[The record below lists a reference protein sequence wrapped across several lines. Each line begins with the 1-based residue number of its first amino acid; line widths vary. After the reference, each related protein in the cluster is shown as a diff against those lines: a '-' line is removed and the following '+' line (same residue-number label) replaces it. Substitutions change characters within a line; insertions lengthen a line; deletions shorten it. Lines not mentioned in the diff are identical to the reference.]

1 MKKFLGE
8 NIWIAFMIMLFLSGC
23 STFTPEYLRYEQVQ
37 PNDKRTPIDYA
48 VYTPPNWQQGE
59 RLPVVLF
66 LHGGGGSHESFER
79 YQADEYLDAEMNA
92 GRLPRFILVSPNGG
106 NGFWMNWA
114 DGSYHYQD
122 WVLNDV
128 FPKVQA
134 DYHTLECPE
143 NCYLAGISM
152 GGFGVLR
159 FSYVAQDTF
168 SAVSAVSSPIFS
180 REQAEQQKPSW
191 LIRMLFPFDRIF
203 SKDKSQMAESD
214 PYRVWSKALALKAPR
229 LQLIVGDSDRGGIIA
244 SNKQL
249 HQHLTDQNI
258 EHDYYVYS
266 GGHKW
271 KYWVPNMNR
280 MFNFLL
286 NTE

>member
-1 MKKFLGE
+1 MKRFTGV
-8 NIWIAFMIMLFLSGC
+8 NIWAVFLAIIFLSGC
-23 STFTPEYLRYEQVQ
+23 STFKPESLNYEQVQ
-37 PNDKRTPIDYA
+37 PNDKKSPIDYA

-59 RLPVVLF
+59 RLPIVLF

-79 YQADEYLDAEMNA
+79 YQADEYLDAEINA
-92 GRLPRFILVSPNGG
+92 GRLPRFILVSPNGD

-134 DYHTLECPE
+134 DYQTLGCPE

-159 FSYVAQDTF
+159 FAYVAQDTF
-168 SAVSAVSSPIFS
+168 SAVSAISAPIFS

-191 LIRMLFPFDRIF
+191 FIRLLFPFDRIF
-203 SKDKSQMAESD
+203 SEDKSQMAESD
-214 PYRVWSKALALKAPR
+214 PYRVWSKERAVNASR
-229 LQLIVGDSDRGGIIA
+229 LQLIVGDGDRKGIVD
-244 SNKQL
+244 SNQQL
-249 HQHLTDQNI
+249 HQHLVEQKI
-258 EHDYYVYS
+258 EHDYYVFS

-271 KYWVPNMNR
+271 MYWVPNMNR
-280 MFNFLL
+280 VFSFLL
-286 NTE
+286 NAQ